1 MASEQGLGR
10 TEAFTSTPLLD
21 YDEDRRRYN
30 EDADDATIV
39 RSTRI
44 VWLVFIVIAVFFAWS
59 YFAEVAEVTTGQGSV
74 VPSSNEQIIQSL
86 EGGILVDL
94 RVREGDTVEQGEV
107 LARLNPVQSESRVE
121 ESAARYR
128 AALASVARLQAE
140 VNGTPLEF
148 PAELDDYPELISAE
162 TRLYETRRNGL
173 ASSLQGIN
181 ETRAVVKQELD
192 ITRSLAQAG
201 AASNVEVLR
210 LQRQISEL
218 DLQAADKRSEYMVM
232 ARESL
237 AKSKADV
244 EALSAEMR
252 GRSESLSRTTVYSP
266 MRGIVKDIEVTTQG
280 GVIPPNGRL
289 MAIVPL
295 DDQLLI
301 RARVS
306 PRDIAFVYPGQP
318 AKVKIT
324 AYDYNIYG
332 GLDGEVV
339 RISPDT
345 IQDEIKPEMFYYEVL
360 IRTEEV
366 ALESDAG
373 KRFHIV
379 PGMIATVDIRTGEKT
394 VFDYLVKPIS
404 QAKESLRE
412 R

>member
-1 MASEQGLGR
+1 
-10 TEAFTSTPLLD
+10 
-21 YDEDRRRYN
+21 
-30 EDADDATIV
+30 
-39 RSTRI
+39 
-44 VWLVFIVIAVFFAWS
+44 
-59 YFAEVAEVTTGQGSV
+59 
-74 VPSSNEQIIQSL
+74 
-86 EGGILVDL
+86 
-94 RVREGDTVEQGEV
+94 
-107 LARLNPVQSESRVE
+107 VQSESRVE

-128 AALASVARLQAE
+128 AALASAARLRAE
-140 VNGTPLEF
+140 VNETPLEF
-148 PAELDDYPELISAE
+148 SAELDDYPELIAAE

-173 ASSLQGIN
+173 ESSLQGIS
-181 ETRAVVKQELD
+181 ETRGVVKQELD

-218 DLQAADKRSEYMVM
+218 DLQAADKRSEYMIM

-237 AKSKADV
+237 AKSKANVD
-244 EALSAEMR
+244 ALSAEMR

-289 MAIVPL
+289 MVIVPL

-306 PRDIAFVYPGQP
+306 PRDIAFIYPGQP

-324 AYDYNIYG
+324 AFDYSIYG
-332 GLDGEVV
+332 GLGGEVV

-345 IQDEIKPEMFYYEVL
+345 IQDEVKPEIFYYEVL
-360 IRTEEV
+360 ILTKED
-366 ALESDAG
+366 ALENDAG
-373 KRFHIV
+373 KHFPIV

-394 VFDYLVKPIS
+394 IFDYLVKPIN
-404 QAKESLRE
+404 QAKEALRE